1 MRGTVPENDK
11 VLQIRQARGQF
22 AAMAGA
28 YFMGNFNDN
37 FFKQA
42 VMLLAVAALQEQ
54 FQGYVVIAF
63 SVPFMLFAAPAGWM
77 ADRFPKRNVVIAA
90 KGTELAAA
98 CIGAIGVLT
107 GHLWVM
113 VGMVGLMGVQSTFFS
128 PALNGSI
135 PEVYPASYVIK
146 ANAILRMIVN
156 IGILIGISL
165 AGPILDLKGPV
176 ILGAAHGRG
185 VLGLC
190 VVGFAI
196 LGLVV
201 SFGTPSRPPAD
212 PRRAFPWS
220 GPLDTLRELANVWK
234 DHQLGRILLADVFIW
249 AMGVF
254 QVQVINPL
262 GVNQFSLGKTGAGLL
277 VAAQML
283 GLAGGSLLSARFAKG
298 ARWFRVLIPAGL
310 GMAILMGAIALV
322 PLAPGSFQVP
332 LVFSLIGL
340 AGVAGGLFLIPCES
354 FLQTRP
360 APARKGAVWASAN
373 FASFA
378 GMAMAGALYIP
389 LKFMKPTLAYGVLG
403 ILALLF
409 TAWLAAE
416 FRKKEWA

>member
-1 MRGTVPENDK
+1 VPDLDEPLK
-11 VLQIRQARGQF
+11 VRLARGQF

-28 YFMGNFNDN
+28 YFLGNFNDN

-54 FQGYVVIAF
+54 FQGYAVIAF
-63 SVPFMLFAAPAGWM
+63 SLPFMIFAAPAGWM

-90 KGTELAAA
+90 KSLELAAA
-98 CIGAIGVLT
+98 WVGAFGVLM
-107 GHLWVM
+107 GQLWMM
-113 VGMVGLMGVQSTFFS
+113 VGMVGLMGVQSAFFS

-135 PEVYPASYVIK
+135 PEIFPASRVLK

-165 AGPILDLKGPV
+165 AGPILDLQGPA

-185 VLGLC
+185 VFGLC
-190 VVGFAI
+190 VVGFGI

-201 SFGTPSRPPAD
+201 SFGTPHRPPAD
-212 PRRAFPWS
+212 PGRPFPWS
-220 GPLDTLRELANVWK
+220 GPVDTLRELASVWK

-262 GVNQFSLGKTGAGLL
+262 AVNQFSLGKTGAGLL

-310 GMAILMGAIALV
+310 GMAVLMGAIALV
-322 PLAPGSFQVP
+322 PLVPGSFQIP
-332 LVFSLIGL
+332 LVFALIGL
-340 AGVAGGLFLIPCES
+340 AGAAGGLFLIPCES

-378 GMAMAGALYIP
+378 GMAAAGALYIP
-389 LKFMKPTLAYGVLG
+389 LKSMTPTLAYGVLG
-403 ILALLF
+403 LLALLF
-409 TAWLAAE
+409 TTWLAAE
-416 FRKKEWA
+416 FRRKEWA